1 LKNKLIKNK
10 IMALTAGLGGIMVAS
25 YGNGILGQQPTGIL
39 LYFSMA
45 YIFLAPKLEHE
56 LDETTSLEKA

>member
-1 LKNKLIKNK
+1 
-10 IMALTAGLGGIMVAS
+10 MALTAGLGGIMAAS